1 VDPGESI
8 FKGLLRVWHRLR
20 GEPERPEPGAALLDT
35 EEERVEMLA
44 TLLFGEPVDVKPAE
58 GAGGAVGTSLLLP
71 RQVRLFDREEDNAA
85 VYRYRAAVAAVAR
98 SVGLDRVGG
107 SGDARIGALASLLA
121 MPAVLAEMHDRY
133 PGTRPLTERFATTEL
148 AARRATGDPSDETV
162 GGIIEILARE
172 LVARASGLDP
182 AAAADRREVVEEWL
196 ARARRTSTADAT
208 AVDQQARALWKR
220 LCQIADQR
228 REGPVEITIW
238 GRFWPPSEAEREEE
252 TFDEALERSKGP
264 GADHVVQLDRTIRLR
279 RQRLGRREDKPL
291 FHVFEKLET
300 AEDFAGQS
308 ATPDGSGNVE
318 SMRDALDELSL
329 GTAVRTAETP
339 ENLVRA
345 EVIVDPAGV
354 DVTGRVRAV
363 DERVFRYPEWNH
375 KKGEYREDWC
385 TLVEERLV
393 AGEGAAIN
401 AAASREIL
409 RGQRRYVEDIRG
421 HLMRALRRQELRTRQ
436 TDGPEIDINAMVE
449 RHADLVAGST
459 PTDRL
464 YRGPKRAL
472 RDVAVLILLDTSYST
487 DAWLQGR
494 RVLDVGME
502 SLLIL
507 SAALEGLIEEEVA
520 VATFRSKTRHDV
532 RFGVLKSF
540 DDPWAQLRRT
550 APGVEP
556 EGYTRIGA
564 AVRHATAIL
573 DEASA
578 RKKLLL
584 ILSDG
589 KPTDYDRYEGR
600 HGIEDV
606 GRAVREANQRRVKT
620 FGLAIE
626 QEAKLYLAR
635 MLGRGSY
642 RILPRTSLLPEVMAE
657 VFLGMLTD

>member
-1 VDPGESI
+1 MDPAETF
-8 FKGLLRVWHRLR
+8 FKMLLGVWHRLR
-20 GEPERPEPGAALLDT
+20 AEPEPPAPGAALLAAHK
-35 EEERVEMLA
+35 ERVELLA
-44 TLLFGEPVDVKPAE
+44 TLLFGEPVEVKPAE
-58 GAGGAVGTSLLLP
+58 GAGGVVGISLLLP
-71 RQVRLFDREEDNAA
+71 RRIQLFDSEEDNGA
-85 VYRYRAAVAAVAR
+85 VYRYRAAIAAAAR
-98 SVGLDRVGG
+98 ETGLHRVGA
-107 SGDARIGALASLLA
+107 SVGALANLLA
-121 MPAVLAEMHDRY
+121 MPAVLERMHDLY
-133 PGTRPLTERFATTEL
+133 PGTRALTKRFAAAEL
-148 AARRATGDPSDETV
+148 AARQAANEPSSQTVDGLMETF
-162 GGIIEILARE
+162 ARE
-172 LVARASGLDP
+172 LLAQAAELEP
-182 AAAADRREVVEEWL
+182 AARSTGSKVAEEWL
-196 ARARRTSTADAT
+196 TRVRSVDASDAIT
-208 AVDQQARALWKR
+208 LEQQAQELWTR

-228 REGPVEITIW
+228 REGAPQITIW
-238 GRFWPPSEAEREEE
+238 GRFWPPATSTQEEE
-252 TFDEALERSKGP
+252 TFDEALERSKNTTT
-264 GADHVVQLDRTIRLR
+264 DHVIELDRTIRLQ

-300 AEDFAGQS
+300 AEEFAGQS

-318 SMRDALDELSL
+318 TMQDALDELSL
-329 GTAVRTAETP
+329 GTAVRTAESP

-345 EVIVDPAGV
+345 EVIVDPAGL

-363 DERVFRYPEWNH
+363 DEQVFRYPEWDH
-375 KKGEYREDWC
+375 KLGAYREDWC

-393 AGEGAAIN
+393 AGDAAAIN

-409 RGQRRYVEDIRG
+409 RGQRRHIEDIRG
-421 HLMRALRRQELRTRQ
+421 HLLRALRRRELRTRQ
-436 TDGPEIDINAMVE
+436 TDGPDVDISAMVE

-459 PTDRL
+459 PTERL
-464 YRGPKRAL
+464 YLGPKRAL

-494 RVLDVGME
+494 RVLDIGME

-540 DDPWAQLRRT
+540 DDAWAQLRRT

-556 EGYTRIGA
+556 EGYTRIGT

-578 RKKLLL
+578 SKKLLL

-606 GRAVREANQRRVKT
+606 TRAVREANQRRIKT